1 MILLSSL
8 YKENRGAP
16 ATKTISIKP
25 LQSIQQLHEK
35 NHTIVDHQS
44 HEKDIQKRILKAEET
59 LHGLRTEKETIIT
72 EARKKVEQLKNSWKE
87 EREQLVS
94 QAHDE
99 GYTAGF
105 EQAKQEV
112 RALYADKLNEAN
124 LLIESAEHKHMERI
138 GESIDSMIHLSIKV
152 AEKIIHTHIEK
163 KQEAFVSLVKG
174 AIEELKELPE
184 INIYVPA
191 EQYEFMLLQ
200 KSEIEQWM
208 NGKAK
213 VSIYVSVNQE
223 CTISHPLGK
232 VDISIDTQLTQMR
245 EKLLEIATENEL

>member
-1 MILLSSL
+1 MSSL
-8 YKENRGAP
+8 HEKHMTAS

-25 LQSIQQLHEK
+25 LKRIQQLHEK
-35 NHTIVDHQS
+35 SHELNDRHA
-44 HEKDIQKRILKAEET
+44 HEKDMQERIFNAEQT
-59 LHGLRTEKETIIT
+59 LQDLRTQKEIMLTETQDEVEKL
-72 EARKKVEQLKNSWKE
+72 RNNWKE

-94 QAHDE
+94 QAHEE

-112 RALYADKLNEAN
+112 HDLYAEKLRDAN
-124 LLIESAEHKHMERI
+124 RLIETAEHEHMKRI
-138 GESIDSMIHLSIKV
+138 EQSMNNMIQLSIEV
-152 AEKIIHTHIEK
+152 AEKIIHTEIEK
-163 KQEAFVSLVKG
+163 DREYFISLVKG

-184 INIYVPA
+184 IHMYVPA
-191 EQYEFMLLQ
+191 EHYEFMLLQ

-213 VSIYVSVNQE
+213 VSIYVSTNQE

-245 EKLLEIATENEL
+245 EKLLEIAAENEL